1 MNGRSLLTGYRF
13 REVAEF
19 YARDKD
25 DQSLQ
30 GIEALCLEE
39 IQKQKARMKIEA
51 KQLAQN

>member
-1 MNGRSLLTGYRF
+1 VNGRSLLTGYRS

-25 DQSLQ
+25 YQSLK

-51 KQLAQN
+51 KQSVQN